1 MALALTGSLLRPRY
15 QPLVPSRSGRNEL
28 SAARFRLVV
37 VAGTG
42 SARERRPQNV
52 EGNFFVDHTCI
63 DCDTCRW
70 MAPDFF
76 ARIDK
81 MSAVTKQPA
90 SKDENIKA
98 LQALLSCPTNS
109 IHTEKKMKEVVEVN
123 KTFPLPIDESDIPG
137 VYHCGY
143 HSEKSYG
150 AAPYFISHPEG
161 NIMVDV
167 PKYTEILAR
176 EIDKL
181 GGIRY
186 LFLTHKDDIAEHDKW
201 AKRFKCER
209 IMHIGDVEYRTE
221 DVERKLHGDGP
232 WTIGSDFE
240 LVHTPGHTDGSV
252 CLYYR
257 PMKVLFTGDHLCLS
271 GETGDLDMVLI
282 YNKQSDILQLDSVRK
297 LLDLN
302 FNWIL
307 PGHGRRIRFKD
318 NDEKNSAIEAYL
330 ATQEHIHDNSN
341 TRNKEPLLA

>member
-70 MAPDFF
+70 MAPDVF
-76 ARIDK
+76 ARIDG

-90 SKDENIKA
+90 SKDENVKG

-109 IHTEKKMKEVVEVN
+109 IRTEKPMKEVVEVN
-123 KTFPLPIDESDIPG
+123 KMFPLPIDEIDIPG

-150 AAPYFISHPEG
+150 ATSYFISHPEG
-161 NIMVDV
+161 NIMVDC
-167 PKYTEILAR
+167 PKYKEILAR
-176 EIDKL
+176 QIDML
-181 GGIRY
+181 GGVRY
-186 LFLTHKDDIAEHDKW
+186 LFLTHKDDIGEHDKW
-201 AKRFKCER
+201 ARRFKCDR
-209 IMHIGDVEYRTE
+209 IMHVGDVDYRTE
-221 DVERKLHGDGP
+221 DVERKLHGNGP

-240 LVHTPGHTDGSV
+240 LVHTPGHTEGSV

-257 PMKVLFTGDHLCLS
+257 AMKVLFTGDHLYRS
-271 GETGDLDMVLI
+271 SETGKLDI
-282 YNKQSDILQLDSVRK
+282 SIRYNQQSVSLQLDSVKK
-297 LLDLN
+297 LLDFD

-318 NDEKNSAIEAYL
+318 NYEKNSAIEAFL
-330 ATQEHIHDNSN
+330 ATKEHLHDNSN
-341 TRNKEPLLA
+341 NRNKEPLFA